1 MAQTA
6 PQLYDLPLLHRQ
18 MIEVL
23 GIKNAAKL
31 VPIEDDMK
39 PMDPVTENQNLLT
52 QKPVKAF
59 IEQNHEAHI
68 QTHMAA
74 IQNPKIQQLMQMNP
88 AAQQIMA
95 TAMAHIN
102 EHIALE
108 YRRQVEEAIGQP
120 LPDEDQTKELPPQ
133 IADQIA
139 VQAAQATKQITQRDT
154 QQVQQQQAQQQMQD
168 PVIQMQMQELQLR
181 MKDLELKAQKQATE
195 AAAKADQLEV
205 EKARIAAQREI
216 AMLQIAAKQETDGAK
231 IGIDVAK
238 HKSQM
243 TQQSR
248 QQPRKERP

>member
-1 MAQTA
+1 M
-6 PQLYDLPLLHRQ
+6 LFRS
-18 MIEVL
+18 
-23 GIKNAAKL
+23 
-31 VPIEDDMK
+31 
-39 PMDPVTENQNLLT
+39 
-52 QKPVKAF
+52 
-59 IEQNHEAHI
+59 QNHEAHI

-88 AAQQIMA
+88 AAQQILA
-95 TAMAHIN
+95 AAMAHIN

-216 AMLQIAAKQETDGAK
+216 AK
-231 IGIDVAK
+231 IGRAHV
-238 HKSQM
+238 
-243 TQQSR
+243 
-248 QQPRKERP
+248 

>member
-1 MAQTA
+1 M
-6 PQLYDLPLLHRQ
+6 LFRS
-18 MIEVL
+18 
-23 GIKNAAKL
+23 
-31 VPIEDDMK
+31 
-39 PMDPVTENQNLLT
+39 
-52 QKPVKAF
+52 KPVKAF

-243 TQQSR
+243 AQQSR
-248 QQPRKERP
+248 QQPRKEKP